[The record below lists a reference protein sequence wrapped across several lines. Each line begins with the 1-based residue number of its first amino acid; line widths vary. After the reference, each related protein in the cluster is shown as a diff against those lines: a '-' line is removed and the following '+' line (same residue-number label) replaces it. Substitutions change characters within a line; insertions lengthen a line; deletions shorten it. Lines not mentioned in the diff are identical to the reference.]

1 VDPVSAAPEAP
12 GMRSADGAWT
22 GGHNQWAI
30 ALTVTMATFM
40 EVLDTSIANVSLPH
54 IAGNLSASQDEA
66 TWVLTSYLVS
76 NAIVLPISG
85 WLATK
90 IGRKRYYLISVA
102 LFTVSSFLCGVA
114 PNLGALI
121 FFRVVQGVGGGGL
134 APTEQSILADT
145 FSPAKR
151 GMAFAVYGMAVVLA
165 PAIGPTLGGFIT
177 DNYSW
182 RWIFFI
188 NIPVGLA
195 SMLLSSR
202 MLVDPPHLAEA
213 KKRAGAIDT
222 VGIFLITIGLGAL
235 EVVLDKGQEDDWFHS
250 SFIVGFTLV
259 AAVALVA
266 FVIWEWKCENPVVDL
281 RLFKSRSFATAT
293 LMMLLGVGV
302 TMYST
307 TVLLPQYMQI
317 WMGYSSQDAG
327 MVLSPGAF
335 LLILVL
341 PLAGVLVSKVDA
353 RWLIALGLAITS
365 ASLFNMV
372 HKLNVGMDFKTAVIL
387 RSFQMVGAAFLFIPI
402 NTLVFAGV
410 PVEKNNAVSGIV
422 NLARNL
428 GGDIG
433 IAFVTTFIARRSQ
446 LHQVNLVSHADVFN
460 PVLTARLR
468 GIAQGLVHAGSTSAQ
483 AARQAFGAVYYQVV
497 QQAQTLAYIDA
508 LFVLGVMT
516 AIMVPLVFTT
526 RKAKPGKAAM
536 AH

>member
-1 VDPVSAAPEAP
+1 MSSAAEAP
-12 GMRSADGAWT
+12 GMRTADGAWT
-22 GGHNQWAI
+22 GGHNPWAI

-54 IAGNLSASQDEA
+54 IAGNLSASQDQA

-90 IGRKRYYLISVA
+90 IGRKRYYMISVA

-114 PNLGALI
+114 PNLGTLI
-121 FFRVVQGVGGGGL
+121 FFRVLQGVGGGGL

-145 FSPAKR
+145 FSAAKR

-188 NIPVGLA
+188 NIPVGAVSL
-195 SMLLSSR
+195 LLSSR
-202 MLVDPPHLAEA
+202 MLIDPPHLEA
-213 KKRAGAIDT
+213 LKKKAGAIDA
-222 VGIFLITIGLGAL
+222 VGLLLLSIGLGAL

-250 SFIVGFTLV
+250 SFIVGFSLV
-259 AAVALVA
+259 AAAGLIA
-266 FVIWEWKCENPVVDL
+266 FVIWELKTENPIVDV
-281 RLFKSRSFATAT
+281 RLFKSRSFATAS
-293 LMMLLGVGV
+293 LMMLMGVGV

-307 TVLLPQYMQI
+307 TVLLPQYLQV
-317 WMGYSSQDAG
+317 WMGYSSQNAG

-341 PLAGVLVSKVDA
+341 PLAGWLVSKVDA
-353 RWLIALGLAITS
+353 RWLIALGLALTT
-365 ASLFNMV
+365 AALFNMA
-372 HKLNVGMDFKTAVIL
+372 HKLYPGMDFKTATLL
-387 RSFQMVGAAFLFIPI
+387 RAFQMVGAAFLFIPI
-402 NTLVFAGV
+402 NTLVFANV
-410 PVEKNNAVSGIV
+410 PPEKNNAVSGIV

-446 LHQVNLVSHADVFN
+446 FHQVNLVSHVDTFN
-460 PVLTARLR
+460 PAFTARLQAM
-468 GIAQGLVHAGSTSAQ
+468 AQGLVHAGSTSAE
-483 AARQAFGAVYYQVV
+483 ALRQGLGAIYFQIV
-497 QQAQTLAYIDA
+497 QQAQTLAYVDT
-508 LFVLGVMT
+508 LYVLGLTT
-516 AIMVPLVFTT
+516 AVMVPLVFTT
-526 RKAKPGKAAM
+526 RKMKPGKASM
-536 AH
+536 SH

>member
-1 VDPVSAAPEAP
+1 
-12 GMRSADGAWT
+12 
-22 GGHNQWAI
+22 
-30 ALTVTMATFM
+30 
-40 EVLDTSIANVSLPH
+40 
-54 IAGNLSASQDEA
+54 
-66 TWVLTSYLVS
+66 
-76 NAIVLPISG
+76 
-85 WLATK
+85 
-90 IGRKRYYLISVA
+90 
-102 LFTVSSFLCGVA
+102 
-114 PNLGALI
+114 
-121 FFRVVQGVGGGGL
+121 
-134 APTEQSILADT
+134 
-145 FSPAKR
+145 
-151 GMAFAVYGMAVVLA
+151 
-165 PAIGPTLGGFIT
+165 
-177 DNYSW
+177 
-182 RWIFFI
+182 
-188 NIPVGLA
+188 
-195 SMLLSSR
+195 

-222 VGIFLITIGLGAL
+222 VGLFLITIGLGAL

-250 SFIVGFTLV
+250 SFIVGFSLV
-259 AAVALVA
+259 AAVALVG
-266 FVIWEWKCENPVVDL
+266 FVIWEWNHENPVVDL

-341 PLAGVLVSKVDA
+341 PLAGFLVAKVDA

-372 HKLNVGMDFKTAVIL
+372 HKLNAGMDFRTAVLL

-402 NTLVFAGV
+402 NTVVFAGV
-410 PVEKNNAVSGIV
+410 PLEKNNAVSGIV

-446 LHQVNLVSHADVFN
+446 LHQVNLVSHADAFN
-460 PVLTARLR
+460 PVLTARLQ
-468 GIAQGLVHAGSTSAQ
+468 GIARGLVHAGSTSAQ
-483 AARQAFGAVYYQVV
+483 AARQAFGAIYFQIV
-497 QQAQTLAYIDA
+497 QQAQTLAYVDT

-516 AIMVPLVFTT
+516 AIMVPIVFTT
-526 RKAKPGKAAM
+526 RKIKPGKASM
-536 AH
+536 SH